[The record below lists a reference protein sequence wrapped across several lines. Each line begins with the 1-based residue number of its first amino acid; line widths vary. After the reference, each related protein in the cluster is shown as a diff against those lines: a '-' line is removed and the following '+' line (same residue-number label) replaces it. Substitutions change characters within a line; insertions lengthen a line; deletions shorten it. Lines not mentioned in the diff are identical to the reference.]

1 MFVKVTTMNHK
12 VKVTIETEKQGLFG
26 KKKVLEERWIEVD
39 EKTYQKM
46 LRDGEIKDDGLS
58 VEDMVL
64 MDWFLG

>member
-1 MFVKVTTMNHK
+1 MGNKTDMNHK
-12 VKVTIETEKQGLFG
+12 VKVTIETEKKGLFG
-26 KKKVLEERWIEVD
+26 KKKVLEKRWIEVD

-58 VEDMVL
+58 AEDMVL

>member
-1 MFVKVTTMNHK
+1 MNHK

-26 KKKVLEERWIEVD
+26 KKKVTEERWIEVD

-46 LRDGEIKDDGLS
+46 LRDGEIKDDLS

-64 MDWFLG
+64 MDVFLD